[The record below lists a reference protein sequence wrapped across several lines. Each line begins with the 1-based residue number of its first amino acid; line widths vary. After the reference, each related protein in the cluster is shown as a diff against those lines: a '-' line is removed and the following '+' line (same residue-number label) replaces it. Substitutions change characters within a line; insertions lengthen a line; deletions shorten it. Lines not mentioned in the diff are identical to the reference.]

1 VNIRR
6 PPAASSSA
14 FSRRPPSL
22 AEETRAVLR
31 AYGVRTKDQ
40 LGQNFLIDR
49 EALDSIIQSAAIGRG
64 DQVLEIGP
72 GIGTLTLAMAETGAD
87 IHAVELDR
95 DMARIATERTTLYH
109 NVTVHEGNVLHADLS
124 ELLDLKAPF
133 QVVANI
139 PYYITAPILRLFL
152 EGPCQPTSL
161 ILMVQKEV
169 GERLAAGPGEMSAL
183 AIFAQVQAQVEI
195 LRHVP
200 ATSFLPPPKVDSSVV
215 RLRLR
220 ADPLI
225 PRVDQPFLYKVVKAG
240 FSAKRKMIHNSL
252 DRALPNS
259 GETIDAALTSV
270 GIERTRR
277 AETLSIAEWQAL
289 TRALRTDHPNTPKD
303 QRL

>member
-1 VNIRR
+1 M
-6 PPAASSSA
+6 AL
-14 FSRRPPSL
+14 SRRPPSL

-49 EALDSIIQSAAIGRG
+49 EALDSIIQSAALQRD

-72 GIGTLTLAMAETGAD
+72 GIGTLTLAMAETGAA
-87 IHAVELDR
+87 IRAVELDH
-95 DMARIATERTTLYH
+95 DMARIATERTVLYH
-109 NVTVHEGNVLHADLS
+109 NVKVTEGNVLHTDLS
-124 ELLDLKAPF
+124 EILNLKLPF

-152 EGPCQPTSL
+152 EGPYQPTSL

-169 GERLAAGPGEMSAL
+169 GERLAAGPGEMSAIAL
-183 AIFAQVQAQVEI
+183 FAQVVAHVEI

-220 ADPLI
+220 AEPVV
-225 PRVDQPFLYKVVKAG
+225 PRADQPFLYKVVKAG
-240 FSAKRKMIHNSL
+240 FSSKRKMIHNSL
-252 DRALPNS
+252 NRALPNS

-277 AETLSIAEWQAL
+277 AETLSIAEWQSL
-289 TRALRTDHPNTPKD
+289 TRALRADHPNTPKD